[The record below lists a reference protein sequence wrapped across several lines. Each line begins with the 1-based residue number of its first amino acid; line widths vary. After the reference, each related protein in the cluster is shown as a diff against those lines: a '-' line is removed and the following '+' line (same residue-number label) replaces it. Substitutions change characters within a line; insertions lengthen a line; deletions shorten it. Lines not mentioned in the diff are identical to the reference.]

1 MNRKRL
7 EDEKNKINPDIYDG
21 APNTFPN
28 RSGYNF
34 EPTENYM
41 QKSIDDAKAGNL
53 AGAMYN
59 ERMHNIKDGRMNLG
73 YGASGIWNY
82 QDNSGL
88 GGLKE
93 RKYNE
98 IEDYFSTP
106 FSYDYR
112 DDSSYKAMRRLKE
125 KEAKKAYD
133 DGYAALSTQ
142 FEGGVPV
149 NMMNKLHETSND
161 IIDSADSYIPT
172 LRQLA
177 HDMYLGKG
185 NQLLNQYGMLS
196 DMENQ
201 QYGRFLTDRDFMERG
216 ANTAWNR
223 NYTLGRDAIGDAR
236 YNTEWDYGLSRDA
249 IGDARYEDEKVYNR
263 GRDAIG
269 DARYNAEWDRGILE
283 SDRDYEL
290 RKHNAYK

>member
-1 MNRKRL
+1 MKDKKEWEEISGAIPNASKL
-7 EDEKNKINPDIYDG
+7 NFNP
-21 APNTFPN
+21 A
-28 RSGYNF
+28 
-34 EPTENYM
+34 ENYM
-41 QKSIDDAKAGNL
+41 QKSIESAKEGNL

-59 ERMHNIKDGRMNLG
+59 ERMHNVKDGALG
-73 YGASGIWNY
+73 LGWGASGVWNY
-82 QDNSGL
+82 QDNQGL

-106 FSYDYR
+106 FDYDYR
-112 DDSSYKAMRRLKE
+112 DDKQYQAIRNLKE

-149 NMMNKLHETSND
+149 NMMNKLHETSNS
-161 IIDSADSYIPT
+161 IIDSADNYIPT
-172 LRQLA
+172 LYNLA
-177 HDMYLGKG
+177 REMYLGKG
-185 NQLLNQYGMLS
+185 NQLINQYGMLS

-201 QYGRFLTDRDFMERG
+201 QYNRWAVDRDFMAQG
-216 ANTAWNR
+216 ANNDWNR
-223 NYTLGRDAIGDAR
+223 RYQLQRDALSDRRYDTEWDYQKQRDILGNERYNTERDYQKQRDALADER
-236 YNTEWDYGLSRDA
+236 YNTEW
-249 IGDARYEDEKVYNR
+249 N
-263 GRDAIG
+263 
-269 DARYNAEWDRGILE
+269 RGILE

>member
-28 RSGYNF
+28 R
-34 EPTENYM
+34 
-41 QKSIDDAKAGNL
+41 
-53 AGAMYN
+53 
-59 ERMHNIKDGRMNLG
+59 
-73 YGASGIWNY
+73 SGIWNY

-112 DDSSYKAMRRLKE
+112 DDSSYKAMRKLKE

-201 QYGRFLTDRDFMERG
+201 QYGRWLSDRDFMERG

-236 YNTEWDYGLSRDA
+236 YNTEWDYGLHRDA

-263 GRDAIG
+263 GRDA
-269 DARYNAEWDRGILE
+269 AEWDRGILE

>member
-1 MNRKRL
+1 
-7 EDEKNKINPDIYDG
+7 
-21 APNTFPN
+21 
-28 RSGYNF
+28 
-34 EPTENYM
+34 
-41 QKSIDDAKAGNL
+41 
-53 AGAMYN
+53 MYN
-59 ERMHNIKDGRMNLG
+59 ERMHNTKDGRMNLG

-112 DDSSYKAMRRLKE
+112 DDSSYKAIRNLKE

-161 IIDSADSYIPT
+161 IILWSQYI
-172 LRQLA
+172 
-177 HDMYLGKG
+177 
-185 NQLLNQYGMLS
+185 
-196 DMENQ
+196 
-201 QYGRFLTDRDFMERG
+201 
-216 ANTAWNR
+216 
-223 NYTLGRDAIGDAR
+223 
-236 YNTEWDYGLSRDA
+236 
-249 IGDARYEDEKVYNR
+249 
-263 GRDAIG
+263 
-269 DARYNAEWDRGILE
+269 
-283 SDRDYEL
+283 
-290 RKHNAYK
+290 HNFAFTFVTPL